1 MPPTLKNFKFT
12 KTNFDDFYNILCD
25 IEDYHTSWVDEDYAE
40 EMAER
45 SLQKYYKK
53 KKMEEYQFKLK
64 NKEYLKH
71 RELDLRRKLL
81 HRIGKYELEEGEV
94 FE

>member
-12 KTNFDDFYNILCD
+12 KTNFNEFYNILYD
-25 IEDYHTSWVDEDYAE
+25 IEEYHTSWVDEDYAE

-81 HRIGKYELEEGEV
+81 HRIGKYELEEGEI